1 MKKIVII
8 LGVWL
13 FNSGVMAAATD
24 IANVPIE
31 VQNASKPNIIF
42 GLDDSSSMDS
52 EVLLNTNDGALWW
65 NSSQK
70 SFVESDGDPL
80 FNAAGTASGS
90 WYKYVYLFPNGV
102 SSDGRINSDASNDHF
117 AIPPTAD
124 YAFMRS
130 ADYNP
135 LYYNPQI
142 DYTPWASAYI
152 SGALRTYSNVT
163 ATAARSHP
171 AIPLTSTG
179 TTLNLFTNFNA
190 NNSNWQNNNWTF
202 RMMPGMEI
210 PAGNSSNPVRGC
222 KVGSSSCKTFTS
234 KYTIPNNETWNV
246 AISYYP
252 ATYYVKERCNYDGV
266 NCVYA
271 PKSSTTLKRYEIK
284 SGNSFPG
291 GRTYSA
297 EMQNF
302 ANWFTYYRK
311 RKLML
316 SAAMGQVLSQIS
328 NLRGGITT
336 FNNLT
341 AITMYDFS
349 SASDSQNWRA
359 LLGSVYTNATTGGT
373 PTRNALNYIGQQYK
387 NNSAIIQNACQVNAA
402 MILTDGYANT
412 GGPNA
417 PSYNRDTYGKGAP
430 YTLIYDNSLADLG
443 LAYYTEN
450 LRRDLP
456 AGLVPVDINNTLPS
470 ADKNPNLHMNTY
482 ALTLGTKGTIFGVNN
497 SATQNPYAYPPSWP
511 PLNQDRNPSA
521 VDDLWHATINGRGL
535 MLNTSD
541 PPSVV
546 TAIQQLINAV
556 LIKASAG
563 AAIGINPVNLN
574 PGSNIAY
581 ASSYNSNYGELI
593 PFLVDLNT
601 GIASID
607 PQGWSARD
615 LLTARTSANRIIA
628 TYNGTK
634 GIPFQWS
641 SLPSSLQ
648 SSLNSAM
655 SPPGPN
661 DGQNLLNW
669 LRGDKTLEGTKYRV
683 RSYLLGDIVYAEP
696 VVVRNALAN
705 YADSGYGAFKQSIA
719 NRSPMIYQ
727 GANDGMLHAFNAN
740 TGQEAWAY
748 VPRLNFD
755 QLNKLASLSYNHR
768 FYVDG
773 TPVVSDV
780 NSDNGWMTLLVG
792 GLRAGGNGYYGL
804 DITNPEVSNETN
816 LATKVK
822 WEFPNATTA
831 AATQNNIGLSF
842 GKPII
847 AKTKAAGWVVLVT
860 SGYNN
865 IAGDGR
871 GHLFVLNIN
880 NGNVIKDLVTTSG
893 TSANPSGL
901 AQISA
906 FAQNKEFDATIDYVY
921 GGDLNGNLWRF
932 DLSGATIS
940 DWNIKLL
947 AQLVNAQGQAQPI
960 TSAPELGLINNR
972 RMVYVGTGQMLG
984 NSDIAN
990 TQTQSM
996 YALVDNAGTN
1006 PTISPLRSNLVQR
1019 AVINDTITGSAVDY
1033 VTKQGWVIDFPQA
1046 GERTTSDPTLA
1057 FGSLVFTTNL
1067 PSSVACSAKSFL
1079 YAVDI
1084 INGTQLVANSPNQ
1097 TVPPARQL
1105 IGNFLTTRPVVVV
1118 LPSGKVVALTHN
1130 ADSTVLTLDLP
1141 SNTTNVAR
1149 KLAWKELLRQ

>member
-1 MKKIVII
+1 MKKIVMI
-8 LGVWL
+8 LWIWL
-13 FNSGVMAAATD
+13 LSSQTMAATD

-70 SFVESDGDPL
+70 NFVDGDGDPL
-80 FNAAGTASGS
+80 FNPAGTASGS

-102 SSDGRINSDASNDHF
+102 SSEGRINGDSNNDHF
-117 AIPPTAD
+117 AIPPTAE

-130 ADYNP
+130 PDYNP
-135 LYYNPQI
+135 LYYNPKI
-142 DYTPWASAYI
+142 DYTPWANAYI
-152 SGALRTYSNVT
+152 SGALRTFGDASV
-163 ATAARSHP
+163 TAARSHP
-171 AIPLTSTG
+171 AIPLNSTG

-190 NNSNWQNNNWTF
+190 NNSNWQKSNWTF

-222 KVGSSSCKTFTS
+222 RVGTSTCRNFTS
-234 KYTIPNNETWNV
+234 TYTIPNNETWDV

-252 ATYYVKERCNYDGV
+252 ATYYLKESCRVDGV
-266 NCVYA
+266 SCVYA
-271 PKSSTTLKRYEIK
+271 PKSKTVTLKRYEIS
-284 SGNSFPG
+284 SGNTLE
-291 GRTYSA
+291 R
-297 EMQNF
+297 QNF

-328 NLRGGITT
+328 ELRGGITT

-341 AITMYDFS
+341 PITMYDFS

-359 LLGSVYTNATTGGT
+359 LLGSVYTNSTTGGT
-373 PTRNALNYIGQQYK
+373 PTRNALYYIGQQYR

-412 GGPNA
+412 GGPSV
-417 PSYNRDTYGKGAP
+417 PSYNRNTYGNGTP
-430 YTLIYDNSLADLG
+430 YTPLYDNSLADLG
-443 LAYYTEN
+443 LAYYTLN
-450 LRRDLP
+450 LRTDLP
-456 AGLVPVDINNTLPS
+456 AGLVPVDTNNTLPS

-482 ALTLGTKGTIFGVNN
+482 ALTMGTKGSIFGVDNA
-497 SATQNPYAYPPSWP
+497 ATQNPYAYPPDWP

-546 TAIQQLINAV
+546 MAIQQLINAV
-556 LIKASAG
+556 LVKASAG
-563 AAIGINPVNLN
+563 AAIGINPINLSA
-574 PGSNIAY
+574 GSNIAY
-581 ASSYNSNYGELI
+581 ASRYSGNYGELI
-593 PFLVDLNT
+593 PMRVDINT
-601 GIASID
+601 GIVSID

-628 TYNGTK
+628 TYNGTA
-634 GIPFQWS
+634 GIPFQWN
-641 SLPSSLQ
+641 SLPSDMKSQ
-648 SSLNSAM
+648 LNSVIT
-655 SPPGPN
+655 PPGPN
-661 DGQNLLNW
+661 DGQNVLNW
-669 LRGDKTLEGTKYRV
+669 LRGDKSLEGTKYRV

-696 VVVRNALAN
+696 VVVKNALAN
-705 YADSGYGAFKQSIA
+705 YADSGYGAFKQSVS
-719 NRSPMIYQ
+719 NRNPMIYQ

-755 QLNKLASLSYNHR
+755 QLNKLPSLSYNHR

-792 GLRAGGNGYYGL
+792 GLRAGGNGYYAL
-804 DITNPEVSNETN
+804 DITNPEVSNETS
-816 LATKVK
+816 LAAKVK
-822 WEFPNATTA
+822 WEFPNASTP
-831 AATQNNIGLSF
+831 AATQNNMGLSF

-865 IAGDGR
+865 IAGDGK

-880 NGNVIKDLVTTSG
+880 NGNIIKELVTTSG
-893 TSANPSGL
+893 NSANPSGL
-901 AQISA
+901 AHISA
-906 FAQNKEFDATIDYVY
+906 FAHNKEFDATIDYVY

-932 DLSGATIS
+932 DLSGASIS
-940 DWNIKLL
+940 DWNVKLL
-947 AQLVNAQGQAQPI
+947 AQLVNAQGQAQAI

-972 RMVYVGTGQMLG
+972 RVVYVGTGQMLG
-984 NSDIAN
+984 NSDTAN

-1033 VTKQGWVIDFPQA
+1033 ATKKGWVIDFPQA
-1046 GERTTSDPTLA
+1046 GERATSDPILA

-1084 INGTQLVANSPNQ
+1084 VNGTQLVANAPNQ

-1118 LPSGKVVALTHN
+1118 LPNNKVVALTHN

-1141 SNTTNVAR
+1141 SNNTNITR
-1149 KLAWKELLRQ
+1149 KLAWKEVLRQ